1 MSAVLKLLRQGQ
13 TRPAAPA
20 VPSPAA
26 ANAAAA
32 SFAALTARLDYLEPA
47 EIEQVRKAYRFADEA
62 HLGQIR
68 ASGEPYITH
77 PIAVAAQCAEW
88 KLDAQALMAALLHD
102 AIEDCGV
109 TKPEL
114 IERFGAPVAELVD
127 GLTKLDKLQFNTREE
142 NQAESFRKML
152 LAMARDVR
160 VILIKLADRTHNM
173 RTLDDVPREK
183 WTRISLR
190 DAGDLRADRAPAG
203 PEPDLSRT
211 AGAGVPP
218 PAAVA
223 LRDPDQGRDQG
234 AQPPARP
241 DPEGAARGRSRLRGS
256 AACRCASPGARRRS
270 IPSTAR
276 WTKST

>member
-1 MSAVLKLLRQGQ
+1 MSAVLQPSPGRGKPPEAL
-13 TRPAAPA
+13 PVA
-20 VPSPAA
+20 SPAA

-32 SFAALTARLDYLEPA
+32 SFAALTARLDYLDGA
-47 EIEQVRKAYRFADEA
+47 EAEQVRKAYRFADEA

-77 PIAVAAQCAEW
+77 PIAVASQCADW
-88 KLDAQALMAALLHD
+88 KLDVQALMAALLHD

-109 TKPEL
+109 TKAQL

-142 NQAESFRKML
+142 SQAESFRKML

-173 RTLDDVPREK
+173 RTLQDVPREK
-183 WTRISLR
+183 WHRIASETL
-190 DAGDLRADRAPAG
+190 DIYAPIAHRLG
-203 PEPDLSRT
+203 LNQTYRELQELAFRHLKPWRYS
-211 AGAGVPP
+211 
-218 PAAVA
+218 PA
-223 LRDPDQGRDQG
+223 
-234 AQPPARP
+234 
-241 DPEGAARGRSRLRGS
+241 
-256 AACRCASPGARRRS
+256 ARRRS

-276 WTKST
+276 WRRSTSPSPR